1 MLGVSSRL
9 VSRLPRRAFSAVRG
23 GEGTVVALTGASGY
37 IGSHIAALLV
47 EDGYDVRAIVRDAS
61 NDAKCAHLRALGARR
76 AGALTLWEGDL
87 LAPGSF
93 DAAFDGAAAVVHTAA
108 HVELGTGEHIVR
120 ASLDGVS
127 HLLASLGK
135 APSVRRLVH
144 TSSVAAVMHFAAPD
158 GHVFTEADWNEQS
171 TAETDAYG
179 YAKTAAE
186 RAVGAFA
193 DAAAGRDVV
202 CLNPAVAIGPV
213 FTKPHTKA
221 SAVFLREL
229 LYANPMLD
237 APMTFVDVRDV
248 AAAHVAAL
256 TREAAGGRRFVCAGD
271 APGCGPMRSTEL
283 GAVAARLFPAL
294 RVAARP
300 KYSPAQLALA
310 KALSRLPVVGPRVM
324 TSHDRQALETV
335 VTFDNRAAK
344 EALGVAFRPLDESVR
359 DGIQS
364 MIDLGFVKPKYRSAA

>member
-127 HLLASLGK
+127 HLLASPWGGSGGEG
-135 APSVRRLVH
+135 AWGHTMVDARTVAQRGPASTSVGSRLSSDAH
-144 TSSVAAVMHFAAPD
+144 TPTRPESPD
-158 GHVFTEADWNEQS
+158 THLQVGLRDGQ
-171 TAETDAYG
+171 
-179 YAKTAAE
+179 
-186 RAVGAFA
+186 RAGDVG
-193 DAAAGRDVV
+193 RLPRV
-202 CLNPAVAIGPV
+202 GPGPRP
-213 FTKPHTKA
+213 K
-221 SAVFLREL
+221 
-229 LYANPMLD
+229 
-237 APMTFVDVRDV
+237 
-248 AAAHVAAL
+248 
-256 TREAAGGRRFVCAGD
+256 GGRR
-271 APGCGPMRSTEL
+271 
-283 GAVAARLFPAL
+283 AR
-294 RVAARP
+294 
-300 KYSPAQLALA
+300 Q
-310 KALSRLPVVGPRVM
+310 
-324 TSHDRQALETV
+324 
-335 VTFDNRAAK
+335 
-344 EALGVAFRPLDESVR
+344 
-359 DGIQS
+359 
-364 MIDLGFVKPKYRSAA
+364 GFL

>member
-1 MLGVSSRL
+1 
-9 VSRLPRRAFSAVRG
+9 
-23 GEGTVVALTGASGY
+23 
-37 IGSHIAALLV
+37 
-47 EDGYDVRAIVRDAS
+47 
-61 NDAKCAHLRALGARR
+61 
-76 AGALTLWEGDL
+76 
-87 LAPGSF
+87 
-93 DAAFDGAAAVVHTAA
+93 
-108 HVELGTGEHIVR
+108 
-120 ASLDGVS
+120 
-127 HLLASLGK
+127 
-135 APSVRRLVH
+135 
-144 TSSVAAVMHFAAPD
+144 
-158 GHVFTEADWNEQS
+158 
-171 TAETDAYG
+171 
-179 YAKTAAE
+179 
-186 RAVGAFA
+186 
-193 DAAAGRDVV
+193 
-202 CLNPAVAIGPV
+202 
-213 FTKPHTKA
+213 
-221 SAVFLREL
+221 
-229 LYANPMLD
+229 MLD